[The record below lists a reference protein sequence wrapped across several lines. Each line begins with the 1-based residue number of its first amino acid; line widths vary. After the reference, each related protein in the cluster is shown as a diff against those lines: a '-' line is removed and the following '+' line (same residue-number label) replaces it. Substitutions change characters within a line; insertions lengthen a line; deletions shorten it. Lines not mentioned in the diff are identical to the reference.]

1 MGWFVLAVIA
11 VIAVGGGFVASTL
24 GYRLQGIGVV
34 AAAVVLFAGVTALMS
49 FATVENGHIG
59 IVKQFGSLVGT
70 TGEGLVGHAPWQT
83 VSEVSVQNELRTYDR
98 PSRTG

>member
-1 MGWFVLAVIA
+1 
-11 VIAVGGGFVASTL
+11 
-24 GYRLQGIGVV
+24 
-34 AAAVVLFAGVTALMS
+34 MS

>member
-1 MGWFVLAVIA
+1 
-11 VIAVGGGFVASTL
+11 
-24 GYRLQGIGVV
+24 
-34 AAAVVLFAGVTALMS
+34 MS

-70 TGEGLVGHAPWQT
+70 TGEGLAGHAPWQT